1 MFTPAAR
8 AQAAAERYEVP
19 VVTTDFLELAARPEL
34 DVIGICTP
42 GPLHGG
48 QILAALDAG
57 KHVLVTKSMVYTMAE
72 AEQVVAA
79 VARRGRVLLVSQS
92 LRGRFDF
99 MEAKRACDA
108 GEIGELFLAESHY
121 VGVVAQRAAGAGAQ

>member
-1 MFTPAAR
+1 M
-8 AQAAAERYEVP
+8 
-19 VVTTDFLELAARPEL
+19 LKL
-34 DVIGICTP
+34 
-42 GPLHGG
+42 
-48 QILAALDAG
+48 
-57 KHVLVTKSMVYTMAE
+57 AE

-79 VARRGRVLLVSQS
+79 VARSGRVLLVSQS

-121 VGVVAQRAAGAGAQ
+121 VHDLRPVYDYSPISLASQARLASRKSSRPRSDWLTSSTRPLHATAATTCSASAMV